1 MRPIRKIVVLGAN
14 GAMGSGSGAVF
25 ASSGLETTFLAR
37 TLEKAEAGRVRA
49 EQIAKGQIAPG
60 SIAIGTYEA
69 DLARCVADADLVFE
83 AVSEDIACK
92 RQMFAMIDNAMADH
106 TIVAT
111 VSSGLSIAAMCTGR
125 SEEFRRQF
133 LGVHLFNP
141 PTAITGCELI
151 PHDETDLPVVGSV
164 RELLTTVLKRA
175 VVECADTPAFA
186 GNRIGFRLLNEVAQ
200 LAEEHGVAY
209 MDQLVG
215 PHTGRAL
222 APLATIDLVGW
233 DVHKAIVDNL
243 HANTN
248 DEANEHFQLPSYMQ
262 RGIDAGHL
270 GRKTRDKGGFFRV
283 DGKGADAIHFVLDPK
298 TRDYKP
304 LASVMPPMPTFIE
317 KMKGAIRNGRHPE
330 ALEVLCQ
337 AEGKD
342 AQILRRV
349 MFGYVSYALGRV
361 GEVVESPR
369 DVDRIMGFGFMWAPP
384 SLLVD
389 SIGAARTIE
398 MLDELGLTV
407 PAVIADAASQGR
419 ALFDDPALEPSR
431 FFIAA

>member
-1 MRPIRKIVVLGAN
+1 
-14 GAMGSGSGAVF
+14 MGSGSGAVF
-25 ASSGLETTFLAR
+25 ASSELQTTFLAR
-37 TLEKAEAGRVRA
+37 TLEKAEAGRTRA
-49 EQIAKGQIAPG
+49 EQLAKGKIAPG

-69 DLARCVADADLVFE
+69 DLARCVAEADLVFE

-92 RQMFAMIDNAMADH
+92 RQMFAMIDNAMAVD

-111 VSSGLSIAAMCTGR
+111 VSSGLSISAMCTGR

-151 PHDETDLPVVGSV
+151 PHAETDLQVTSAV
-164 RELLTTVLKRA
+164 RELLTAVLGRA

-186 GNRIGFRLLNEVAQ
+186 GNRIGFKLLNEVAQ

-215 PHTGRAL
+215 SHTGRSL

-243 HANTN
+243 YDNTN
-248 DEANEHFQLPSYMQ
+248 DEAHATFQLPAYMQ

-283 DGKGADAIHFVLDPK
+283 EGKGPAAVHFVLDPV

-317 KMKGAIRNGRHPE
+317 KMKHEIRAGRHPE
-330 ALEVLCQ
+330 ALEALCQ

-369 DVDRIMGFGFMWAPP
+369 DVDRIMGFGFLWAPP

-389 SIGAARTIE
+389 SIGAKRTIQILE
-398 MLDELGLTV
+398 DLELAIPG
-407 PAVIADAASQGR
+407 VILEAASQGR
-419 ALFDDPALEPSR
+419 PLFDDPALEPSR

>member
-1 MRPIRKIVVLGAN
+1 
-14 GAMGSGSGAVF
+14 MGSGSGAIF
-25 ASSGLETTFLAR
+25 ASSGLQTTFLAR
-37 TLEKAEAGRVRA
+37 TLDKAEAGRSRA
-49 EQIAKGQIAPG
+49 EQLAKGKIAPS

-92 RQMFAMIDNAMADH
+92 RQMFAMIDNTMAVD

-151 PHDETDLPVVGSV
+151 PHAETDLEVVGAV
-164 RELLTTVLKRA
+164 RELLTSVLGRA

-186 GNRIGFRLLNEVAQ
+186 GNRIGFKMLNEVAQ

-215 PHTGRAL
+215 SHTGRAL

-243 HANTN
+243 YENTN
-248 DEANEHFQLPSYMQ
+248 DEAHAYFQLPAYMQ

-283 DGKGADAIHFVLDPK
+283 DGKGPDAVHYVLDPK

-304 LASVMPPMPTFIE
+304 LAAVMPPMPTFIE
-317 KMKGAIRNGRHPE
+317 KMKHAIRAGRHPE

-337 AEGKD
+337 AEGID

-349 MFGYVSYALGRV
+349 LFGYVSYALGRV

-369 DVDRIMGFGFMWAPP
+369 DIDRIMGFGFMWAPP

-398 MLDELGLTV
+398 ILEQLGLAV
-407 PAVIADAASQGR
+407 PAVIADAATQGKL
-419 ALFDDPALEPSR
+419 LFDDPALEPSR